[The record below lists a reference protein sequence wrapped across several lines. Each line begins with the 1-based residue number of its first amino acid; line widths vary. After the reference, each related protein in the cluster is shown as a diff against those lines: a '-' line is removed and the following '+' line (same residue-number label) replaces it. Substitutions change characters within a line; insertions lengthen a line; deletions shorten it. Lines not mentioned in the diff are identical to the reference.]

1 VKRTT
6 LVAVPVTV
14 GGQTF
19 TVTYRVTVV
28 LGAGDRNQAVWG
40 YAEAV
45 SVRVSAERQ
54 FDITIDQNET

>member
-6 LVAVPVTV
+6 LVAVPATA
-14 GGQTF
+14 GDQTL

-28 LGAGDRNQAVWG
+28 LEAGDRNQAVWG

-45 SVRVSAERQ
+45 PVRVSTERQ
-54 FDITIDQNET
+54 FDVMIDQDET